1 MTHVTG
7 YRKDYNVTAITDGN
21 SATCEQVTKPESD
34 EAFVFKY
41 ELPNVRSKLT
51 VKVTLHRGDC
61 LDFPATMV
69 YTEGDNSAM
78 LPYHNNPS
86 FCRQVTGKCEFEC
99 DCSAATPCSGVLNVV
114 ILSSPDHART
124 LCEVSFK

>member
-7 YRKDYNVTAITDGN
+7 YRKYYNVVAIVDGN
-21 SATCEQVTKPESD
+21 NATCEQVTTPESD
-34 EAFVFKY
+34 EAFQFKY

-51 VKVTLHRGDC
+51 VKVTLHGGDC

-69 YTEGDNSAM
+69 YTDGDNSAM
-78 LPYHNNPS
+78 LPCHNNPS

-99 DCSAATPCSGVLNVV
+99 DCSAATPCRVLNIA
-114 ILSSPDHART
+114 ILSSPDHARK
-124 LCEVSFK
+124 LCEVIIS